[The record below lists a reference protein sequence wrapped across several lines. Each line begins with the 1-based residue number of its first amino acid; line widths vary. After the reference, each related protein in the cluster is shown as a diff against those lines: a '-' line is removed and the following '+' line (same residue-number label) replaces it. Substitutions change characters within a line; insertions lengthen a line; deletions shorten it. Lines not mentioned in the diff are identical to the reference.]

1 MREYMFYDELKRLH
15 DFMSLLVEKEFVIDG
30 CDFFLVDFL
39 GSPPKTLFLF
49 QRKTHGY
56 RISLNLFE
64 VYEGAVSGRILP
76 KDEALK
82 DRLKDCLIAYPYL
95 TKSQKRKIEEWS

>member
-39 GSPPKTLFLF
+39 NRPPKTLFLF

-64 VYEGAVSGRILP
+64 VYEGAVSGRILL

-82 DRLKDCLIAYPYL
+82 DRLKDHLLAYPYL

>member
-1 MREYMFYDELKRLH
+1 MREFMFYDELQRLH
-15 DFMSLLVEKEFVIDG
+15 NFMSLLVEREFVIDG
-30 CDFFLVDFL
+30 CDFLLMDFL
-39 GSPPKTLFLF
+39 GKPPKSLFLF

-64 VYEGAVSGRILP
+64 IYEGAVSGRILP

-82 DRLKDCLIAYPYL
+82 DRLKDCLLAYPYL

>member
-1 MREYMFYDELKRLH
+1 MGEFMFYDELKRLH

-39 GSPPKTLFLF
+39 NRPPKTLFLF

-82 DRLKDCLIAYPYL
+82 DRLKDHLLAYPYL
-95 TKSQKRKIEEWS
+95 TKHQQRKIQQSS

>member
-1 MREYMFYDELKRLH
+1 MREFMFYDELKRLH

-39 GSPPKTLFLF
+39 NRPPKTLFLF

-64 VYEGAVSGRILP
+64 IYEGAVSGRILP
-76 KDEALK
+76 KDETLRDKLK
-82 DRLKDCLIAYPYL
+82 DYLLSYPYL
-95 TKSQKRKIEEWS
+95 SKAQKRKIEKWS

>member
-1 MREYMFYDELKRLH
+1 MREFMFYDELQRLH
-15 DFMSLLVEKEFVIDG
+15 DFMSLLVEREFVIDG
-30 CDFFLVDFL
+30 CDFLLMDFL
-39 GSPPKTLFLF
+39 GKPPKTLFLF

-82 DRLKDCLIAYPYL
+82 DRLKDHLLAYPYL

>member
-30 CDFFLVDFL
+30 RDFFLVDFL

-82 DRLKDCLIAYPYL
+82 DRLKDHLLAYPYL